1 MRRYRMFL
9 RIVFNSLI
17 RRRSRM
23 LVALLAVA
31 IGSTVFLGMGAV
43 YYDIPRQMGR
53 EFRSY
58 GANLIFVSSG
68 ESSLLALTDAEKAAS
83 LLPRDRVIGIT
94 PFRYE
99 TMYYNMRGL
108 TVAGTDFAAARK
120 TSPYWRV
127 QGAWPAKDTEILVG
141 MDIAEQ
147 TRLYAG
153 ASITLEVVP
162 KKGRKFKKE
171 LTISG
176 VLRSG
181 GAEDGFILMPMSGL
195 ETLTGDAGMA
205 SVVEISVA
213 ATGEELASLTGRIRT
228 EVTGVTPRTV
238 KRIVD
243 SETTVLAK
251 LQVLVY
257 LVTFVVMFLTMIC
270 VGTTMMTV
278 VMERRREIGLKKAIG
293 AENKDI
299 IAEFLGEGL
308 LLACAGALLGIGSGY
323 FFAQAVSMSVFAREV
338 SLPFFLVALTLLVSL
353 LVTVLASLI
362 HVTRAAD
369 VEPALVLRGE

>member
-1 MRRYRMFL
+1 MHRYRMFL

-23 LVALLAVA
+23 LVALFAVA
-31 IGSTVFLGMGAV
+31 IGGTVFLGMGAV

-68 ESSLLALTDAEKAAS
+68 ERSFLALADAEKAA
-83 LLPRDRVIGIT
+83 LFLPRDKVIGIT

-108 TVAGTDFAAARK
+108 TVVGTDFAAARK

-127 QGAWPAKDTEILVG
+127 QGAWPAKDTEILIG

-181 GAEDGFILMPMSGL
+181 GAEDGFILMPMGGM
-195 ETLTGDAGMA
+195 ETLMGDAGMA

-213 ATGEELASLTGRIRT
+213 ATGEDLASLVERIRAG
-228 EVTGVTPRTV
+228 VPGVTPRSV
-238 KRIVD
+238 KRIAD
-243 SETTVLAK
+243 SEATVLAK
-251 LQVLVY
+251 LQVLVC
-257 LVTFVVMFLTMIC
+257 LVTSVVMFLTLIC

-278 VMERRREIGLKKAIG
+278 VMERRKEIGLKKAIG
-293 AENKDI
+293 AENRNI
-299 IAEFLGEGL
+299 IAEFLGEAL

-323 FFAQAVSMSVFAREV
+323 FFAQAVSMSVFTRGV
-338 SLPFFLVALTLLVSL
+338 NLPFFLVLLTLLASL
-353 LVTVLASLI
+353 LVTILASLI
-362 HVTRAAD
+362 PVTRAAD

>member
-1 MRRYRMFL
+1 MHRYRMFL
-9 RIVFNSLI
+9 HIVSSSLI

-31 IGSTVFLGMGAV
+31 IGGTVFLGMGAV

-58 GANLIFVSSG
+58 GANLIFVPSG
-68 ESSLLALTDAEKAAS
+68 ENSSLALADAEKAAS
-83 LLPRDRVIGIT
+83 ILPQDKLIGMT

-99 TMYYNMRGL
+99 TLYYNLHGL
-108 TVAGTDFAAARK
+108 TAAGTDFAAARK

-127 QGAWPAKDTEILVG
+127 QGAWPAQDTEILIG
-141 MDIAEQ
+141 ADIAEQ
-147 TRLYAG
+147 ARLYAG
-153 ASITLEVVP
+153 ASMTLEIVP
-162 KKGRKFKKE
+162 KKGRKFRKE
-171 LTISG
+171 LMVSG

-181 GAEDGFILMPMSGL
+181 GVEDGFILMPMGGL
-195 ETLTGDAGMA
+195 ETLMGDAGLA
-205 SVVEISVA
+205 SVVELSVT
-213 ATGEELASLTGRIRT
+213 ATGEELTTLTERIRA
-228 EVTGVTPRTV
+228 EVPGVTPRLV
-238 KRIVD
+238 KRIAD

-278 VMERRREIGLKKAIG
+278 VMERREEIGLKKAIG

-299 IAEFLGEGL
+299 IAEFLGEGIF
-308 LLACAGALLGIGSGY
+308 LACAGALLGTGSGY
-323 FFAQAVSMSVFAREV
+323 FFAQVVSMSVFARGV
-338 SLPFFLVALTLLVSL
+338 SLPLFLVLLTFLVSL
-353 LVTVLASLI
+353 LVTILASLI
-362 HVTRAAD
+362 PVTRAAD

>member
-1 MRRYRMFL
+1 MHRYRMFL
-9 RIVFNSLI
+9 RIVFSSLI

-31 IGSTVFLGMGAV
+31 IGGTVFLGMGAV

-58 GANLIFVSSG
+58 GANLIFVPSG
-68 ESSLLALTDAEKAAS
+68 EKSSLALADAERAAS
-83 LLPRDRVIGIT
+83 ILPQDKVIGTT

-99 TMYYNMRGL
+99 TIYHNMHGL

-127 QGAWPAKDTEILVG
+127 QGAWPANDSEILIG
-141 MDIAEQ
+141 TDIAEQ

-153 ASITLEVVP
+153 ASITLEIVP
-162 KKGRKFKKE
+162 KKGRKFRKD

-181 GAEDGFILMPMSGL
+181 GAEDGFILMPMGGL
-195 ETLTGDAGMA
+195 ETLMGDSGTA
-205 SVVEISVA
+205 SVVEVSVA
-213 ATGEELASLTGRIRT
+213 ATGEDLTSLAERIRAG
-228 EVTGVTPRTV
+228 VPGVTARPV
-238 KRIVD
+238 KRIAD

-278 VMERRREIGLKKAIG
+278 VMERRMEIGLKKAIG

-299 IAEFLGEGL
+299 IAEFLGEGIF
-308 LLACAGALLGIGSGY
+308 LACA
-323 FFAQAVSMSVFAREV
+323 
-338 SLPFFLVALTLLVSL
+338 
-353 LVTVLASLI
+353 
-362 HVTRAAD
+362 
-369 VEPALVLRGE
+369 